1 MNIKRGKNVARAVA
15 KKNGSKEA
23 RRRLEEQMQK
33 LASRRLPRGGVNH
46 HHTPKVSG
54 AVGGVT
60 NS

>member
-33 LASRRLPRGGVNH
+33 IASRRLSRGEVNR
-46 HHTPKVSG
+46 HHTPKARDSSEG
-54 AVGGVT
+54 K
-60 NS
+60 NL